1 MGSANLTIA
10 QKKYTDAI
18 ELCNEVILQA
28 SCCSVPYINLA
39 LIYKE
44 LDDMDK
50 YFQFTLLAM
59 HINSF
64 DRSHPRPEDAD
75 SWEQLGIIAK
85 QRGDLHMAVECIKKS
100 LHAVP
105 TPEALWLL
113 GEIRLEMK
121 EYRAALATYN
131 KLEKI
136 EQETDFPSN
145 CVR

>member
-1 MGSANLTIA
+1 
-10 QKKYTDAI
+10 
-18 ELCNEVILQA
+18 
-28 SCCSVPYINLA
+28 
-39 LIYKE
+39 
-44 LDDMDK
+44 
-50 YFQFTLLAM
+50 M

-121 EYRAALATYN
+121 EYGAALATYN

-136 EQETDFPSN
+136 VQETASPLELCEIARRKSLTGSHSGSSESSPSERLLAPWSN
-145 CVR
+145 SSN